1 MSFTRQLTSW
11 ILQAKRP
18 ARYPRWDHQRKS
30 RIFRRDAALV
40 SMTCVI
46 GLTCAIS
53 GCSPSPASPL
63 APSPI
68 ASTSSPGGTAARPD
82 VTAVIPAFG
91 SAAGGS
97 IVKIVGTGFMPGM
110 TVMFD
115 NIKVTAQVQYPT
127 SSSTTFYTEAPAH
140 AVGTADLTVTNPD
153 GQFHRV
159 AAAYSYGLEDAF
171 DMNGVW
177 AGFTVNGTDTAVE
190 FEIRD
195 NTLVSAVC
203 AYTAAVPFIFSTLPR
218 VQNGGFSLIAE
229 DGATLAGKIVSES
242 EIVGTMNFPA
252 CNNTLLPW
260 RVSRKKG

>member
-1 MSFTRQLTSW
+1 
-11 ILQAKRP
+11 
-18 ARYPRWDHQRKS
+18 
-30 RIFRRDAALV
+30 
-40 SMTCVI
+40 MTFVI

-53 GCSPSPASPL
+53 GCSPSPGSPL
-63 APSPI
+63 AP
-68 ASTSSPGGTAARPD
+68 SPGGTAARPT

-115 NIKVTAQVQYPT
+115 DVRVTAPVQHPT
-127 SSSTTFYTEAPAH
+127 SSSTTFYAEAPAH
-140 AVGTADLTVTNPD
+140 AVGTVDLIVTNPD
-153 GQFHRV
+153 GQSQRV
-159 AAAYSYGLEDAF
+159 AAAYTYGLADAF
-171 DMNGVW
+171 DMNGIW
-177 AGFTVNGTDTAVE
+177 DGFTSNGTDTAVG

-218 VQNGGFSLIAE
+218 VQNGGFSLVAE
-229 DGATLAGKIVSES
+229 DGATLTGKIVSES

-252 CNNTLLPW
+252 CNNGLLPW
-260 RVSRKKG
+260 RVSRKKE

>member
-1 MSFTRQLTSW
+1 MRFSRQSASW
-11 ILQAKRP
+11 ILEAIGSARHPFP
-18 ARYPRWDHQRKS
+18 ARQRS
-30 RIFRRDAALV
+30 RIFRHVATLG
-40 SMTCVI
+40 SMTFVI

-53 GCSPSPASPL
+53 GCSQSSGLPTAPSSPATPISPRPNA
-63 APSPI
+63 APN
-68 ASTSSPGGTAARPD
+68 
-82 VTAVIPAFG
+82 VTAVIPAIG

-115 NIKVTAQVQYPT
+115 DIKATAQVQYPT

-140 AVGTADLTVTNPD
+140 AVGTADLIVTNPD
-153 GQFHRV
+153 GQFQRV
-159 AAAYSYGLEDAF
+159 PAAYTYGLEDAF
-171 DMNGVW
+171 DMNGIW
-177 AGFTVNGTDTAVE
+177 DGFTSNGTDTAVG

-218 VQNGGFSLIAE
+218 VQNGGFSLVAE

-242 EIVGTMNFPA
+242 EIVGTMNFPT
-252 CNNTLLPW
+252 CNNGLLPW

>member
-1 MSFTRQLTSW
+1 MRFSCQSASW
-11 ILQAKRP
+11 ILEAIRSARHPFP
-18 ARYPRWDHQRKS
+18 AHQRS
-30 RIFRRDAALV
+30 RIFRHVATLG
-40 SMTCVI
+40 SMTFVI

-53 GCSPSPASPL
+53 GCSPSPESPL
-63 APSPI
+63 AP
-68 ASTSSPGGTAARPD
+68 SPGGTAARPN

-115 NIKVTAQVQYPT
+115 DIKVTAQVQYPT

-140 AVGTADLTVTNPD
+140 AVGTADLIVTNPD
-153 GQFHRV
+153 GQFQRV
-159 AAAYSYGLEDAF
+159 AAAYTYGLEDAF

-177 AGFTVNGTDTAVE
+177 AGFTGNGTDTAVE

-195 NTLVSAVC
+195 NTLVSASC
-203 AYTAAVPFIFSTLPR
+203 AYTAAVPFIFSTFPR

-252 CNNTLLPW
+252 CNNGLLPW
-260 RVSRKKG
+260 RVSRKKR

>member
-1 MSFTRQLTSW
+1 MRLTCRSAFW
-11 ILQAKRP
+11 ILEAIRS
-18 ARYPRWDHQRKS
+18 ARHPLPGHQRS
-30 RIFRRDAALV
+30 RMFRHVATLGL
-40 SMTCVI
+40 MTVVI
-46 GLTCAIS
+46 GLACAVS
-53 GCSPSPASPL
+53 GCSRSPVSP
-63 APSPI
+63 PGP
-68 ASTSSPGGTAARPD
+68 SPGGTAARPN

-115 NIKVTAQVQYPT
+115 DIKVTAQVQYPT

-140 AVGTADLTVTNPD
+140 AVGTADLIVTNPD
-153 GQFHRV
+153 GQFQRL
-159 AAAYSYGLEDAF
+159 AAAYTYGLEDAF

-260 RVSRKKG
+260 RVSRKNG